1 MFLSHSVVLCALAA
15 VSHAIP
21 SPPLYFQNLIDHFDP
36 ASQTYTQRYY
46 QNLTNFKGPGSPIIV
61 IMGGEGAISPDTGIY
76 YPYAGVVFAERVG
89 GAVIEPEHRYFGTSL
104 PTAPYDTHALR
115 LLTAEQALADAA
127 VLIQAKRAE
136 LKCSGEGGQPRCP
149 VIVCGGSYPAFLAA
163 MMRLRYPHIVD
174 MSWAASAPMLF
185 YSQKVNQYDYYRVVT
200 EAAAHISPACPAS
213 VRTLLAHTLAAP
225 STTKDSIATN
235 LNLCTPLP
243 QYLQDG
249 GLQLMVDEVS
259 MVISY
264 TFADLNMGN
273 YPPPTPDH
281 PTRLYTACSA
291 IVAGVQAGS
300 FWPTLATFLSG
311 YSQGTPSGGSGSCY
325 NMSSQ
330 LPSGDN
336 ATISSGDW

>member
-1 MFLSHSVVLCALAA
+1 M
-15 VSHAIP
+15 
-21 SPPLYFQNLIDHFDP
+21 
-36 ASQTYTQRYY
+36 
-46 QNLTNFKGPGSPIIV
+46 
-61 IMGGEGAISPDTGIY
+61 
-76 YPYAGVVFAERVG
+76 
-89 GAVIEPEHRYFGTSL
+89 
-104 PTAPYDTHALR
+104 
-115 LLTAEQALADAA
+115 
-127 VLIQAKRAE
+127 
-136 LKCSGEGGQPRCP
+136 
-149 VIVCGGSYPAFLAA
+149 
-163 MMRLRYPHIVD
+163 
-174 MSWAASAPMLF
+174 
-185 YSQKVNQYDYYRVVT
+185 
-200 EAAAHISPACPAS
+200 
-213 VRTLLAHTLAAP
+213 AAP

-264 TFADLNMGN
+264 TFAGLNMGN

-311 YSQGTPSGGSGSCY
+311 YSQGTPSGGSGGSCY